1 MTVDPSIGGPLP
13 VGALLGHLRAEAA
26 GVVTALRG
34 AAVDPGTP
42 VPTCPDWDV
51 AALIGHL
58 GWVHRWATVAITT
71 GEMPD
76 RSAIARPE
84 AGIGA
89 VELAGWFGDGVEA
102 LCSAL
107 DGADPTADTWH
118 PFPARRNVG
127 FWHRRLAHET
137 TIHRVDLER
146 ALGHASPVDAILA
159 SDGIDEYL
167 CVIVPM
173 LVGSG
178 RVTLPDSTL
187 HIHCTD
193 VPGEWMIRPTDGAPV
208 VSREHAKGDAA
219 LRGPAA
225 DVLLALWGRADDPV
239 EVVGSRSA
247 AATWLAIGG
256 N

>member
-1 MTVDPSIGGPLP
+1 MTVDPSSEGPP
-13 VGALLGHLRAEAA
+13 AVASLLEHLRTEGAR
-26 GVVTALRG
+26 VVTALTRATG
-34 AAVDPGTP
+34 DPGVA

-76 RSAIARPE
+76 RSSIGRP
-84 AGIGA
+84 GPGLG
-89 VELAGWFGDGVEA
+89 VTELARWFGDGLDA
-102 LCSAL
+102 LCAAL
-107 DGADPTADTWH
+107 AAADPAAETWH
-118 PFPARRNVG
+118 PFPARRTVD
-127 FWHRRLAHET
+127 FWFRRLAHET
-137 TIHRVDLER
+137 MIHRVDLEL
-146 ALGHASPVDAILA
+146 ALGGVSPLDATVA

-178 RVTLPDSTL
+178 RVTTPESTL

-225 DVLLALWGRADDPV
+225 DVLLALWGRGDDSV
-239 EVVGSRSA
+239 EIVGSRPA
-247 AATWLAIGG
+247 AEAWLAIGG